1 MLNSRKLFFLPILR
15 KNIAIRNFTTQISQ
29 KQKNKIEEKLNRELT
44 NEETQALEAQNEG
57 FQKLV
62 DFFLKREMYTWEDY
76 RQQIIVKNNFLNL
89 YIIFYFL
96 HFLVL

>member
-15 KNIAIRNFTTQISQ
+15 KNLVIRNFTTQISQ

-76 RQQIIVKNNFLNL
+76 RQQIIVKNNFCNFFFKNFIY
-89 YIIFYFL
+89 YIF
-96 HFLVL
+96 